1 MHRLRSA
8 SSFALTGLVVLVACG
23 PRIERA
29 RTVDDAAAANIATT
43 ANAANTANAA
53 STATQTETM
62 QQGGRPQDQPDRKP
76 MMSASPVSGAAALQA
91 GAEVPGFSG
100 TVTFTST
107 ANGVH
112 LVADVKGV
120 PPGTHGIHLHENGQC
135 THDDPSGKHFG
146 SAGGHF
152 NPAGSPHA
160 CPPTSPRHAG
170 DFGNITVGADGSGH
184 LELDLSTISL
194 TGANPVAGKA
204 VILHTGTDDCATQP
218 TGNSGDRLACGVIQ
232 LQGMENAALGN

>member
-8 SSFALTGLVVLVACG
+8 SSLALSGLVVLVACG

-29 RTVDDAAAANIATT
+29 RTVDDAMAT
-43 ANAANTANAA
+43 NTANTMNTA
-53 STATQTETM
+53 STARPAETM
-62 QQGGRPQDQPDRKP
+62 QQNGRPQDQPDRKP

-91 GAEVPGFSG
+91 GPEVPGFSG

-112 LVADVKGV
+112 MVADVKGA

-135 THDDPSGKHFG
+135 THDDPAGKHFS

-152 NPAGSPHA
+152 NPTGSPHA
-160 CPPTSPRHAG
+160 CPPTGARHAG
-170 DFGNITVGADGSGH
+170 DFGNITVGADGTGH
-184 LELDLSTISL
+184 LDLDLATLSL

-218 TGNSGDRLACGVIQ
+218 TGNSGDRLACGVVQ
-232 LQGMENAALGN
+232 LQGMENAPAAPGH